1 MSHPFHRGVEQAART
16 SRRQAERRSFL
27 ACAFAA
33 VVGGFALLQGRNS
46 HAQATPYRWRA
57 WPSPRTTIP
66 PPRTMLPQPNYTTRA
81 AGEHGGGP
89 FTTQAMGEEGGVV
102 TTHAL
107 GEEGTRRPVT
117 TQAYGEEGSPRPPIV
132 TVRPPATTYAYGE
145 EGGYYP
151 PRRTTHA
158 YGEDGWR
165 W

>member
-1 MSHPFHRGVEQAART
+1 MPRQ
-16 SRRQAERRSFL
+16 QAERRSFL
-27 ACAFAA
+27 ARALGAA
-33 VVGGFALLQGRNS
+33 IGGFALLQGRAGY
-46 HAQATPYRWRA
+46 AQATQYRWRT
-57 WPSPRTTIP
+57 WPSPRTTVP
-66 PPRTMLPQPNYTTRA
+66 SPRTTLPAPRTTLPQSSYLTRA

-89 FTTQAMGEEGGVV
+89 YTTQAMGEEGGLV

-107 GEEGTRRPVT
+107 GEEGTRRPLT
-117 TQAYGEEGSPRPPIV
+117 TQALGEEGTQRRRVI

-158 YGEDGWR
+158 YGEEGWR